1 MPEITNP
8 DVKLAFDTI
17 VNKKPLYDELYK
29 YYTGFHPLRYS
40 TAKLREVFQTINVF
54 FSENWLSVVVDA
66 VIDRLVLKGFDIS
79 QNAEAQTAIDDLIRD
94 HNILVASED
103 VHESATIVGEG
114 FIIAMKVEGD
124 DGEELDIYYNDP
136 RMCHM
141 FYEKDQ
147 PNKKRFAAKLWQDD
161 ERYTRLDLFYKDRF
175 EHYISNKQTKT
186 GELIGNAKNFIPLA
200 DNPEEDNPFSAIP
213 VFHWMTSRTTKKRDM
228 GPSEVS
234 MQDAINKLLSDMMV
248 SSEFNTY
255 TQRVILSRADP
266 GNMPNEPNANWWI
279 PQPVDGNASQVIELG
294 GKTLDGFLTAID
306 KLATALAIIS
316 RTPKHYF
323 FMQGGDPS
331 GEALIA
337 LEAPLNK
344 KVKKRQGR
352 YGVEWQAFGQ
362 FLLELQGI
370 TIKRNQIVPQW
381 EPAETVQPL
390 TASTITKNDTD
401 AGMPLKTSKRRQGWS
416 TNEIKQLEDDLAENE
431 KKQSG
436 LAQDALNKLRAE
448 DARNN
453 TMPQNGAPANAQNNG
468 GTNTQVP
475 PRNRS

>member
-1 MPEITNP
+1 MPEINP

-17 VNKKPLYDELYK
+17 VSKKPLYNELYK
-29 YYTGFHPLRYS
+29 YYTGFHPLKYS
-40 TAKLREVFQTINVF
+40 TDKLQEVFQQLNVYF
-54 FSENWLSVVVDA
+54 AENWLSVVVDA

-79 QNAEAQTAIDDLIRD
+79 KNSKAQTEIDDLLRD
-94 HNILVASED
+94 YNILISAED
-103 VHESATIVGEG
+103 VHESATITGEG
-114 FIIAMKVEGD
+114 YIIAMKVD
-124 DGEELDIYYNDP
+124 NDGEEELDIYYNDA

-161 ERYTRLDLFYKDRF
+161 ERYTRLDLYYKDHL
-175 EHYISNKQTKT
+175 EHYVSNKQTKT
-186 GELIGNAKNFIPLA
+186 GELIGNAKSFIPYA
-200 DNPEEDNPFSAIP
+200 DNPEEDNPFDAIP
-213 VFHWMTSRTTKKRDM
+213 VFHWVTSRTTKKRDM

-234 MQDAINKLLSDMMV
+234 MQDAINKLFADMMV
-248 SSEFNTY
+248 SSDFATFM
-255 TQRVILSRADP
+255 QRVIISKADP
-266 GNMPNEPNANWWI
+266 GNMPNKSGTNWWL
-279 PQPVDGNASQVIELG
+279 PQPQDGNPTQVLELG
-294 GKTLDGFLTAID
+294 GKNLDGFLQGID

-352 YGVEWQAFGQ
+352 YGVEWQAFAQ
-362 FLLELQGI
+362 FLLELRGV
-370 TIKRNQIVPQW
+370 KVERNQIVPQW

-416 TNEIKQLEDDLAENE
+416 TNEIQQLEDDVKEE
-431 KKQSG
+431 KEKMSG
-436 LAQDALNKLRAE
+436 LAQDALDKLRAE
-448 DARNN
+448 DAKNNVTETQNN
-453 TMPQNGAPANAQNNG
+453 T

-475 PRNRS
+475 AGNRS